1 MIGGGSH
8 LATEMSEEEEIM
20 REGILTN
27 LTFMTQILMKCI
39 RSNNEGHEFYY
50 YLTCNKV

>member
-27 LTFMTQILMKCI
+27 LTFMTQILMK
-39 RSNNEGHEFYY
+39 
-50 YLTCNKV
+50 